1 MHAVGLVTGRRNAP
15 SKSSML
21 PMTNQ
26 HVAAGE
32 GVVGADAVEEEPILA
47 VGAMLA
53 APSEA
58 PHHEV
63 MAEDHDHR
71 TK

>member
-1 MHAVGLVTGRRNAP
+1 
-15 SKSSML
+15 ML
-21 PMTNQ
+21 PMTNP
-26 HVAAGE
+26 HVAAGG

-63 MAEDHDHR
+63 MAEDHDVTPR
-71 TK
+71 FWTTGQEEQER

>member
-1 MHAVGLVTGRRNAP
+1 
-15 SKSSML
+15 ML
-21 PMTNQ
+21 LMTNQ